1 MFLFFSGSADNLD
14 QILTRLSAAGYVIRE
29 NCSIHDAESIKF
41 MQDIIGAGEWVLHLL
56 SEGLSFDWLSSP
68 PSAYAEPN
76 NKSALSNID
85 SLRSTVADWEAG
97 GYIQRVH
104 TPPLC
109 CNPMTVAVQYNAV
122 LDTTKYRPC
131 IDLSRHVNKAIAKS
145 SVKLDDLT
153 IAQELISPNDFMT
166 SLDLENQYF
175 QIRLNPE
182 MYKYMG
188 FMVPDQDG
196 TPRYYM
202 FKVMAYGCKPAVTV
216 VTRLLR
222 PIKAFLHSLG
232 IKFTVYID
240 DGRISAATADL
251 CSKHMTF
258 TLHILQLAGWRI
270 QWKKTTLVPTQR
282 LLHLGFVTDST
293 TMSYTITPEKWSS
306 VRLSLSS
313 LLDRAT
319 VRTPIPAKDAAAT
332 LGKVNSLYRSHGS
345 IVRVLSRSLQ
355 HQLGLH
361 VDAHGWT
368 GSFLLS
374 PESQSEL
381 ALLIK

>member
-1 MFLFFSGSADNLD
+1 M
-14 QILTRLSAAGYVIRE
+14 RE
-29 NCSIHDAESIKF
+29 V
-41 MQDIIGAGEWVLHLL
+41 IGAGEWVLALL
-56 SEGLSFDWLSSP
+56 SDGLSFDWNDSP
-68 PSAYAEPN
+68 PSAYSEPN
-76 NKSALSNID
+76 NKSASSNMD
-85 SLRSTVADWEAG
+85 SLRATVAAWEEG

-104 TPPLC
+104 SPPLC
-109 CNPMTVAVQYNAV
+109 CNPMSVAVQYNAV

-131 IDLSRHVNKAIAKS
+131 IDLSRHVNRCIAKS

-153 IAQELISPNDFMT
+153 VAQELISPNDFMT

-182 MYKYMG
+182 MSKYIG
-188 FMVPDQDG
+188 FMIPDQDG
-196 TPRYYM
+196 SPCYYI

-240 DGRISAATADL
+240 DGRVSAATADL
-251 CSKHMTF
+251 CSSHMQF
-258 TLHILQLAGWRI
+258 VLHILQLAGWRI

-282 LLHLGFVTDST
+282 LLHLGFITDSV

-313 LLDRAT
+313 LLEQAT
-319 VRTPIPAKDAAAT
+319 AGTPIAAKDAAAS
-332 LGKVNSLYRSHGS
+332 LGRVSSLFRSHGS

-361 VDAHGWT
+361 VDSFGWT
-368 GSFLLS
+368 GSFLLTS
-374 PESQSEL
+374 DSQTEL
-381 ALLIK
+381 ALLMK